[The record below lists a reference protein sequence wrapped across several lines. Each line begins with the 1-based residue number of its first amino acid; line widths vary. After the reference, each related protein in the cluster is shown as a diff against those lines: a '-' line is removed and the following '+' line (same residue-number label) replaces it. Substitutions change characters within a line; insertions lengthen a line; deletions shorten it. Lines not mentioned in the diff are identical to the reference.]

1 MSKQVND
8 AMRLFVITIV
18 AVAALGGIYM
28 ATKEPIAAQEIKTQ
42 QAAYRAVLGEADDF
56 EELKGDEFTA
66 ENIGET
72 FAELLANDPEAYT
85 NDEITGVVAG
95 VKDGK
100 YEGLVVTVNA
110 HDGYSGD
117 IRYSVGVDPEGT
129 IKGISLLEISETAGL
144 GMRAKTDPSFLAQYQ
159 DVNVEK
165 FSVVKDGSGS
175 GADDK
180 VDAIGGSTITS
191 KAITRG
197 VNAAILAANH
207 IRQLGATTAGGVVI
221 E

>member
-8 AMRLFVITIV
+8 ALRLFIITII
-18 AVAALGGIYM
+18 AGFALGGIYM
-28 ATKEPIAAQEIKTQ
+28 VTKEPIAAQELKAQ
-42 QAAYRAVLGEADDF
+42 QDAYRAVLGSADDF
-56 EELKGDEFTA
+56 QELDAPDYAPEY
-66 ENIGET
+66 IGET
-72 FAELLANDPEAYT
+72 FAELLANDPEGYT

-95 VKDGK
+95 VKDGR

-117 IRYSVGVDPEGT
+117 IRYSVGVAPDGT
-129 IKGISLLEISETAGL
+129 LKGISLLEISETAGL
-144 GMRAKTDPSFLAQYQ
+144 GMRAKTDPSYLEQYK
-159 DVNVEK
+159 DVNVKK
-165 FSVVKDGSGS
+165 FSVVKDGSGA

-180 VDAIGGSTITS
+180 IDAIGGSTITS

-197 VNAAILAANH
+197 VNAALLAAEKVKND
-207 IRQLGATTAGGVVI
+207 GASTVGGVVI

>member
-8 AMRLFVITIV
+8 AMRLFIITI
-18 AVAALGGIYM
+18 AAGFALGGIYM
-28 ATKEPIAAQEIKTQ
+28 ITKEPIAAQELKAQ
-42 QAAYRAVLGEADDF
+42 QEAYKAVLGEADEF
-56 EELKGDEFTA
+56 QELKASEYAPDA
-66 ENIGET
+66 IGET
-72 FAELLANDPEAYT
+72 FADLLANDPEGYT

-95 VKDGK
+95 VKDGR

-117 IRYSVGVDPEGT
+117 IRYSVGIDKEGT
-129 IKGISLLEISETAGL
+129 LKGISLLEISETAGL
-144 GMRAKTDPSFLAQYQ
+144 GMRAKTDPSFLAQYN
-159 DVNVEK
+159 DVNVDK
-165 FSVVKDGSGS
+165 YVVVKDGSGV

-180 VDAIGGSTITS
+180 IDAIGGSTITS

-197 VNAAILAANH
+197 VNAALLAA
-207 IRQLGATTAGGVVI
+207 REVKESGADTEGGVVI